1 MNLPISPILLW
12 FLIGIVFFALELA
25 APGFVIFF
33 FGIGAWCT
41 ALAVWLTDLSLSV
54 QLLVFL
60 AGSLVSLL
68 VLRRWLQGIFK
79 GQTGEEEDSVNVV
92 PEGAMGTVVEAIRP
106 PAMGK
111 VKYGGSFW
119 QAVADTEIEKGT
131 VVAIVSQNNLQI
143 KVTPAENTEGK

>member
-1 MNLPISPILLW
+1 
-12 FLIGIVFFALELA
+12 
-25 APGFVIFF
+25 
-33 FGIGAWCT
+33 
-41 ALAVWLTDLSLSV
+41 
-54 QLLVFL
+54 
-60 AGSLVSLL
+60 
-68 VLRRWLQGIFK
+68 
-79 GQTGEEEDSVNVV
+79 
-92 PEGAMGTVVEAIRP
+92 MGTVVEAIRP